1 MFHQLVRVSV
11 FLCTMVVR
19 VRVGCGVVIVRVL
32 VVVVNELGGR
42 GKRGGLDKAG
52 SHLRLRVRWVS
63 CTQWSLM
70 EESVGAKEYCESR
83 FNARF

>member
-52 SHLRLRVRWVS
+52 SHLRL
-63 CTQWSLM
+63 
-70 EESVGAKEYCESR
+70 
-83 FNARF
+83 